1 MASLEDI
8 KQWVGSEAYM
18 NLLEQARKELDVHVV
33 EEDVPDVVLQFDADN
48 LGSANLEVRVIENIA
63 KDSRLICD
71 YISEKLK
78 LLSGSSR
85 EEEGKHPEDEDS
97 VLIEEKGF
105 YKNFINLY
113 LVELYFLRFDQVGLE
128 GYLKATRVPGAKKY
142 AAQLKAL
149 YSKLLG

>member
-1 MASLEDI
+1 MASVENI
-8 KQWVGSEAYM
+8 KQWISSKIYM
-18 NLLEQARKELDVHVV
+18 DLLEQTRKDLNIYVV
-33 EEDVPDVVLQFDADN
+33 EEDIPDVALQFDADN
-48 LGSANLEVRVIENIA
+48 LNSANLDVSVIEGLA
-63 KDSRLICD
+63 KDSRLVCG

-78 LLSGSSR
+78 LLSGSSG

-113 LVELYFLRFDQVGLE
+113 LIELYFLRFDQDGLE

-142 AAQLKAL
+142 AAQLKVI

>member
-1 MASLEDI
+1 MTD
-8 KQWVGSEAYM
+8 
-18 NLLEQARKELDVHVV
+18 QAET
-33 EEDVPDVVLQFDADN
+33 
-48 LGSANLEVRVIENIA
+48 VRFFVFGPITTC
-63 KDSRLICD
+63 LH
-71 YISEKLK
+71 SEKLK
-78 LLSGSSR
+78 PLSGSSR

-113 LVELYFLRFDQVGLE
+113 FVELYFLRFDQVGLE